1 MEEALM
7 PGSQKHFL
15 REKKCVVVG
24 VFGCL
29 GCIWWIQKEI
39 LVFSFPSGLPLE
51 EQPIRLLQWSLPQR
65 LFYCFKV
72 HADHYFLTPVVWL
85 ATKKHL

>member
-1 MEEALM
+1 LLNGGSTDAWEPKAL
-7 PGSQKHFL
+7 SQK
-15 REKKCVVVG
+15 KKGVVVG

-51 EQPIRLLQWSLPQR
+51 EQTDSAVAMEPASEAFLL
-65 LFYCFKV
+65 F
-72 HADHYFLTPVVWL
+72 
-85 ATKKHL
+85 